1 MVGMVGNL
9 CVAVGLL
16 GVVFGIILGLGGAG
30 AGFLVAAWCL
40 MAVIG
45 GVFYIA
51 AYHVAVAV
59 LDMRDMAQANM
70 DR

>member
-1 MVGMVGNL
+1 
-9 CVAVGLL
+9 
-16 GVVFGIILGLGGAG
+16 
-30 AGFLVAAWCL
+30 